1 MNNTIELA
9 KKRNLLIKSIHG
21 FEKKIISMA
30 QLCTLLIAPFV
41 VYYITKNVDLTDSE
55 SIFITF
61 LTSFIIGSTL
71 LLMFFEIANELM
83 TLSLNKTY
91 FYSRYFSHEEQQ
103 KLSEIFQI
111 PFKNILKQN
120 KKDIEKKLK
129 KELSDV
135 QDIVHTKEYVQSL
148 KEAIESNPEHE
159 HLFSTLENIVRKYNA
174 QLKKSK
180 EKYSKI
186 NNMLSEANVS
196 RFKENHDQPLKII
209 EQE

>member
-30 QLCTLLIAPFV
+30 QLCSLLIAPFV
-41 VYYITKNVDLTDSE
+41 VYHITKSVDLTVSE

-61 LTSFIIGSTL
+61 LTTFIIGSSL
-71 LLMFFEIANELM
+71 LLMLFEIANDFM
-83 TLSLNKTY
+83 TVSLSKIY

-103 KLSEIFQI
+103 KLSEIFQM

-120 KKDIEKKLK
+120 KKGIEKKLK

-159 HLFSTLENIVRKYNA
+159 HLFSTLENIVGKYNA
-174 QLKKSK
+174 KLKKSND
-180 EKYSKI
+180 KYSKI
-186 NNMLSEANVS
+186 NNMLSEANVN
-196 RFKENHDQPLKII
+196 RFKENHEQPLKII

>member
-30 QLCTLLIAPFV
+30 QFCTLLIAPFV

-71 LLMFFEIANELM
+71 LLMLFEIANEFM
-83 TLSLNKTY
+83 TLSLSKTY

-103 KLSEIFQI
+103 KLSEIFQM

-120 KKDIEKKLK
+120 KKYIEKMLR
-129 KELSDV
+129 KELGEV
-135 QDIVHTKEYVQSL
+135 QNIVYTKEYIQYL
-148 KEAIESNPEHE
+148 KEAIESKSEYE
-159 HLFSTLENIVRKYNA
+159 YLFSTLENIVGKYNA
-174 QLKKSK
+174 KLKKSND
-180 EKYSKI
+180 KYSKI

-196 RFKENHDQPLKII
+196 RFKENHEQPLKII

>member
-83 TLSLNKTY
+83 TLSLSKTY

-120 KKDIEKKLK
+120 KKDIKKMLR
-129 KELSDV
+129 KELGEV
-135 QDIVHTKEYVQSL
+135 QDIVYTKEYIQSL
-148 KEAIESNPEHE
+148 KDAIEAKPEHE
-159 HLFSTLENIVRKYNA
+159 NLFSTLENIVEKYNS
-174 QLKKSK
+174 QLEKSND
-180 EKYSKI
+180 KYNKM
-186 NNMLSEANVS
+186 NKLLSQANVS
-196 RFKENHDQPLKII
+196 VFKENHEQPLKII